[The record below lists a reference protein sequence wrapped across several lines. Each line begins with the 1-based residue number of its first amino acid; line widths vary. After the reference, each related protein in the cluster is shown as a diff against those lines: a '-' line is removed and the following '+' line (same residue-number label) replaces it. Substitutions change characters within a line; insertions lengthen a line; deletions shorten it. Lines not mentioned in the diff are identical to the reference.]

1 MPSNDTEN
9 IYSTQYG
16 GEGEPIP
23 ATKISYDGT
32 GTSIEATDVQGA
44 ITEVDTDL
52 QSTKGDVDDI
62 KTAIVGTKL
71 FVTNDAIGV
80 TADGVKSYGNL
91 LTELHTAVRALI
103 AALEDD
109 TFLVEKY
116 LYIEGALGLNA
127 IYSTGHKNTDESV
140 AMAFER
146 SQVTTTA
153 CANANV
159 QLTATPTYN
168 IATMTSTSTAVA
180 SKLTDV
186 PTSGNKIHFH
196 YQIWKQV

>member
-1 MPSNDTEN
+1 MPSNDTQN
-9 IYSTQYG
+9 IYSSEYG
-16 GEGEPIP
+16 GEGAPIP

-32 GTSIEATDVQGA
+32 GTSIEANTVQGA

-52 QSTKGDVDDI
+52 QSTKDDVDDI
-62 KTAIVGTKL
+62 KTAISGTKL

-80 TADGVKSYGNL
+80 TADGVKSYGDL
-91 LTELHTAVRALI
+91 LTELHTAVSAVI

-127 IYSTGHKNTDESV
+127 IYSTGHKKTDV
-140 AMAFER
+140 TVTMAFER
-146 SQVTTTA
+146 SQVTETT

-159 QLTATPTYN
+159 QLTATPVYN
-168 IATMTSTSTAVA
+168 LATMTSVSTTVA

-186 PTSGNKIHFH
+186 PTSGNKIHLH
-196 YQIWKQV
+196 YHIWKQV

>member
-9 IYSTQYG
+9 IYATQYG

-23 ATKISYDGT
+23 ASKISYDGT
-32 GTSIEATDVQGA
+32 GTSIEATTVQGA
-44 ITEVDTDL
+44 ITELDMDL
-52 QSTKGDVDDI
+52 QSTKDDVSDL
-62 KTAIVGTKL
+62 KTAISGTRL
-71 FVTNDAIGV
+71 YVTNDAIGV
-80 TADGVKSYGNL
+80 TADGVKSYGDL
-91 LTELHTAVRALI
+91 LTELHTAVSALI

-116 LYIEGALGLNA
+116 LYIEGALGLNS
-127 IYSTGHKNTDESV
+127 IYSTGHKNTDETV

-146 SQVTTTA
+146 SQVSATT

-159 QLTATPTYN
+159 QLTATPAYN
-168 IATMTSTSTAVA
+168 VATMTSASTSVESRLAG
-180 SKLTDV
+180 V
-186 PTSGNKIHFH
+186 PTSGSKIHFH